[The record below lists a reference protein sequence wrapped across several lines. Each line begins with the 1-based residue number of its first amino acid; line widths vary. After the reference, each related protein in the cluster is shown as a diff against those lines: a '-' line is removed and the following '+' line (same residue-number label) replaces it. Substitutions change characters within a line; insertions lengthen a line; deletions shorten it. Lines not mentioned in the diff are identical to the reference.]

1 MTLMWSK
8 KVSAEISARVKKTMA
23 SVFDLNETS
32 ISENSTPHSTQNWNS
47 MNHVKL
53 MISLEKEFGIEL
65 DEIDAASMISYQIIV
80 ATIASKSE

>member
-1 MTLMWSK
+1 M
-8 KVSAEISARVKKTMA
+8 SAEISARVKKTMA